1 MQSAAALYRFFRE
14 MCEALDGPKG
24 GYFRA
29 LQNVRAGISDSG
41 NGCKDSGAVAT
52 NPVKRSSDD
61 PLRNKPKTQTYMIYK
76 TILASLAVLVIAAAS
91 SFAQDS
97 HKSGP
102 FQGAKANTGY
112 VTHTTE
118 GGNSVLTLS
127 DDFKSPDTP
136 DPHWQV
142 VDSKGNTYL
151 LQKLSIKGDKMNRK
165 ITVPKYVP
173 DIAKVQIWCA
183 FAETNLGE
191 AAFEHPVK

>member
-1 MQSAAALYRFFRE
+1 MSRDE
-14 MCEALDGPKG
+14 SSE
-24 GYFRA
+24 
-29 LQNVRAGISDSG
+29 LQLEIQRQ
-41 NGCKDSGAVAT
+41 
-52 NPVKRSSDD
+52 
-61 PLRNKPKTQTYMIYK
+61 KTANTTPMIYK
-76 TILASLAVLVIAAAS
+76 TILVSLTALVIAATS

-102 FQGAKANTGY
+102 FEGAKANTGY

-127 DDFKSPDTP
+127 DDFKAPDTP
-136 DPHWQV
+136 DPHWQI
-142 VDSKGNTYL
+142 VDSNGNTYL
-151 LQKLSIKGDKMNRK
+151 LQKLSIKGGKMNRK

-191 AAFEHPVK
+191 ATFDKPVQ

>member
-1 MQSAAALYRFFRE
+1 MTHKIILTSLAAL
-14 MCEALDGPKG
+14 AI
-24 GYFRA
+24 A
-29 LQNVRAGISDSG
+29 
-41 NGCKDSGAVAT
+41 AT
-52 NPVKRSSDD
+52 S
-61 PLRNKPKTQTYMIYK
+61 
-76 TILASLAVLVIAAAS
+76 ILAGEG
-91 SFAQDS
+91 

-118 GGNSVLTLS
+118 SGNSVLTLS
-127 DDFKSPDTP
+127 EDFKAPNTP

-191 AAFEHPVK
+191 AAFENPVK

>member
-1 MQSAAALYRFFRE
+1 MNY
-14 MCEALDGPKG
+14 
-24 GYFRA
+24 
-29 LQNVRAGISDSG
+29 I
-41 NGCKDSGAVAT
+41 
-52 NPVKRSSDD
+52 
-61 PLRNKPKTQTYMIYK
+61 
-76 TILASLAVLVIAAAS
+76 TILGSLTALVIAITS
-91 SFAQDS
+91 GIAQDS

-102 FQGAKANTGY
+102 FQGPKANTGY

-118 GGNSVLTLS
+118 NGNSVLTLS

-142 VDSKGNTYL
+142 VDSKGNVYL

-191 AAFEHPVK
+191 AAFEHAVK

>member
-1 MQSAAALYRFFRE
+1 MNY
-14 MCEALDGPKG
+14 
-24 GYFRA
+24 
-29 LQNVRAGISDSG
+29 
-41 NGCKDSGAVAT
+41 T
-52 NPVKRSSDD
+52 
-61 PLRNKPKTQTYMIYK
+61 
-76 TILASLAVLVIAAAS
+76 TILASLTALVIAATGS
-91 SFAQDS
+91 IAQDS
-97 HKSGP
+97 HKSGL

-118 GGNSVLTLS
+118 NGNSVLTLS

-142 VDSKGNTYL
+142 VDSKGNVYL

-191 AAFEHPVK
+191 AVFEHPVQ

>member
-1 MQSAAALYRFFRE
+1 MNY
-14 MCEALDGPKG
+14 
-24 GYFRA
+24 
-29 LQNVRAGISDSG
+29 
-41 NGCKDSGAVAT
+41 T
-52 NPVKRSSDD
+52 
-61 PLRNKPKTQTYMIYK
+61 
-76 TILASLAVLVIAAAS
+76 TILASLTALVIAATGS
-91 SFAQDS
+91 IAQDS
-97 HKSGP
+97 HKSGL

-118 GGNSVLTLS
+118 NGNSVLTLS

-142 VDSKGNTYL
+142 VDSKGNVYL
-151 LQKLSIKGDKMNRK
+151 LQKLSIKGDKMNRR

-191 AAFEHPVK
+191 AAFEHAVK

>member
-1 MQSAAALYRFFRE
+1 MRHAR
-14 MCEALDGPKG
+14 P
-24 GYFRA
+24 
-29 LQNVRAGISDSG
+29 
-41 NGCKDSGAVAT
+41 
-52 NPVKRSSDD
+52 SSCVC
-61 PLRNKPKTQTYMIYK
+61 RC
-76 TILASLAVLVIAAAS
+76 
-91 SFAQDS
+91 

-118 GGNSVLTLS
+118 NGNSVLTLS

-142 VDSKGNTYL
+142 VDSKGNVYL

>member
-1 MQSAAALYRFFRE
+1 MNYL
-14 MCEALDGPKG
+14 
-24 GYFRA
+24 
-29 LQNVRAGISDSG
+29 
-41 NGCKDSGAVAT
+41 
-52 NPVKRSSDD
+52 
-61 PLRNKPKTQTYMIYK
+61 
-76 TILASLAVLVIAAAS
+76 TILGSLTALVIAVTS
-91 SFAQDS
+91 SIAQDS
-97 HKSGP
+97 HKSGS

-118 GGNSVLTLS
+118 NGNSVLTLS

-142 VDSKGNTYL
+142 VDSKGNVYL

-173 DIAKVQIWCA
+173 DVAKVQIWCA

>member
-1 MQSAAALYRFFRE
+1 MNY
-14 MCEALDGPKG
+14 
-24 GYFRA
+24 
-29 LQNVRAGISDSG
+29 
-41 NGCKDSGAVAT
+41 T
-52 NPVKRSSDD
+52 
-61 PLRNKPKTQTYMIYK
+61 
-76 TILASLAVLVIAAAS
+76 TILASLTALIIAATGS
-91 SFAQDS
+91 IAQDS
-97 HKSGP
+97 HKSGL

-118 GGNSVLTLS
+118 NGNSVLTLS
-127 DDFKSPDTP
+127 DDFKSPDTA

-142 VDSKGNTYL
+142 VDSKGNVYL

-191 AAFEHPVK
+191 AAFDHPVK